1 MESLAYYADQS
12 PITDPGGMIRH
23 LATLPHDL
31 AALRR
36 VARGLVLYYRADDLS
51 AHGIPTTGSRR
62 STAATPRRCSGA
74 WSSSIG
80 CRVQL
85 VAARLGSRVWW
96 NDRQDD
102 RQKEGAR

>member
-51 AHGIPTTGSRR
+51 AHGIP
-62 STAATPRRCSGA
+62 
-74 WSSSIG
+74 
-80 CRVQL
+80 
-85 VAARLGSRVWW
+85 
-96 NDRQDD
+96 DD
-102 RQKEGAR
+102 RLPEIDSRYAETMLRRLVELNRLSRPTGRRPSREPCLVE